1 MPNLIKVVAAGDV
14 DSGKSTLI
22 GRFLYESRSLPNGLV
37 EDIEEECERLGRN
50 FEFAYLLDSFDEER
64 KNELTVDTTQSFC
77 KSGKNSGILFID
89 VPGHR
94 ELLKNMLSGASYADT
109 AVLTIAINKPIR
121 EQTKRHAFILK
132 FLGINKII
140 TVINKMDLSGFDR
153 NDFLRIKEQ
162 VRVSLEKLEIE
173 SCAYIPVSASNGDN
187 LLRRSKNTPWYHGK
201 TLKETISGIRIK
213 KRKESLR
220 FLIQDIYDIAGES
233 VAAGIIISGGLKIKN
248 RVFVLPDKKEV
259 QVKTI
264 RYSGKKVSSATAP
277 LAAGITIKDTFSL
290 RRGQVLSGS
299 RMPPVVKE
307 ISGRIICTEDIE
319 LTSDLYIRCA
329 MQEEKVKIT
338 RINHLWDTSDL
349 SPKNPPLKKND
360 LAEITLSFNRG
371 IVMEKYNFSDLL
383 GRFVLVDNRDR
394 IAAIGGAV

>member
-1 MPNLIKVVAAGDV
+1 MPNLIKVVVAGDV

-22 GRFLYESRSLPNGLV
+22 GRYLFESRSLPNGLV
-37 EDIEEECERLGRN
+37 EDVEGECKRLGRN

-64 KNELTVDTTQSFC
+64 KNELTIDTTQSFC

-153 NDFLRIKEQ
+153 KDFLKIKEQ
-162 VRVSLEKLEIE
+162 VKVSLGKLKVE

-187 LLRRSKNTPWYHGK
+187 LFRRSKHTPWYHGK
-201 TLKETISGIRIK
+201 TLKETIHGIKIK
-213 KRKESLR
+213 DHKEDLR
-220 FLIQDIYDIAGES
+220 FLVQDIYDIAGES
-233 VAAGIIISGGLKIKN
+233 VAAGIIISGGIKIKN
-248 RVFVLPDKKEV
+248 RVFVLPEKKET
-259 QVKTI
+259 QIKTI
-264 RYSGKKVSSATAP
+264 RYSGKKIPSATAP
-277 LAAGITIKDTFSL
+277 LAAGITIKDAFAL

-299 RMPPVVKE
+299 RMPPIIKK
-307 ISGRIICTEDIE
+307 ISGRIICTEDIN
-319 LTSDLYIRCA
+319 SSADLYIRCA
-329 MQEEKVKIT
+329 MQEEKIKIT
-338 RINHLWDTSDL
+338 RINHIWNTTDL

-360 LAEITLSFNRG
+360 LAEITLSSGGN
-371 IVMEKYNFSDLL
+371 IVMEKYNFSDHL
-383 GRFVLVDNRDR
+383 GRFVIVDGQGK